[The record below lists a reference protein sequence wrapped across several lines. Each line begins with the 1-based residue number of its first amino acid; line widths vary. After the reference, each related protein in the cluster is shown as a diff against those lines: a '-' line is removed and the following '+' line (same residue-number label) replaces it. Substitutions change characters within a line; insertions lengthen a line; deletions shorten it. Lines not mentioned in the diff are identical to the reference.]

1 VIDGVR
7 YSIPGDWVRVEADGS
22 LTLLGR
28 GSNCINTA
36 GEKVYPEE
44 VEEALKHHES
54 VADALV
60 VGMPDER
67 WGQSITAVVQL
78 NANHELDE
86 IGLREFTRTHLAGY
100 KIPKRIL
107 AKADLQRAANGKAD
121 YAAIRNFIED
131 SLS

>member
-1 VIDGVR
+1 MIDGVR

-60 VGMPDER
+60 VGLPDEK
-67 WGQSITAVVQL
+67 WGQAVMAVVQL
-78 NANHELDE
+78 KPGFDLEEYHCAISPDRNWPA
-86 IGLREFTRTHLAGY
+86 TRCQSASLAAPVWSG
-100 KIPKRIL
+100 RRT
-107 AKADLQRAANGKAD
+107 AKPTT
-121 YAAIRNFIED
+121 
-131 SLS
+131 S